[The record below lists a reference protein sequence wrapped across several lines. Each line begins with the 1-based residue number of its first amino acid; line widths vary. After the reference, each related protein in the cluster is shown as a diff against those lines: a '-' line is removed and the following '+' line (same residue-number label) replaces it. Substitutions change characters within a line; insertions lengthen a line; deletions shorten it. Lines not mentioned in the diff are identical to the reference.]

1 MRDGSF
7 RDAGIAGAQAPHV
20 GISFAVRALAVGSA
34 LIIWM
39 TAAFVAA
46 ASAQPTP
53 RNILL
58 LTSYQSDAFTFHN
71 EVLRTELRRLVPEP
85 LNFLELLV
93 RPAASGQVPDEEP
106 LIGYLKSTVSGQP
119 LDLVVAVGGPAAVFV
134 RTHRER
140 LFPTTPILE
149 SSFDV
154 RWLRD
159 QVLSPN
165 ETAVPLAL
173 DFTGMFEHVLDVLP
187 ATRHVVVIIGSSP
200 LETFWRNE
208 FGRESERFAGR
219 LEFVWFDGLS
229 LQEILERSSTL
240 ADHSVIFFPVFSV
253 DGAGVAQS
261 QDAVLTQLHAR
272 ANAPI
277 FGLYDFQVGR
287 GIVGGPLVPIIALAG
302 RAAEVSQRLLRGEA
316 PSTITTEPMHMT
328 SPTYDWRE
336 LQRWR
341 ISEAGLPPNSTV
353 TFRQPSMWGQYRG
366 YLVAAAV
373 VFALQAA
380 LITGLVI
387 QRARRRRTEL
397 ALRDSERRFRETVER
412 NQDLAGRLIS
422 AQEEE
427 RSRIARDLHDDLSQ
441 QLAGVSMMLS
451 DIDSETG
458 GSAAVHTLQDRV
470 SALAR
475 NVRSLSHE
483 LHPSVLEHAG
493 LVMTLKRHCAEL
505 AHRHRLEIAF
515 SADNEPDAL
524 SADAALCL
532 FRVAQE
538 ALTNVVRHSGAHA
551 LSVQLRS
558 TPGAVEMRIVDDGV
572 GFVVSERTRSGL
584 GLRSIDERVR
594 LANGHVTVE
603 SLPGQGTTLT
613 VRIPRAAA
621 SDSQ

>member
-1 MRDGSF
+1 MWLTLASV
-7 RDAGIAGAQAPHV
+7 APV
-20 GISFAVRALAVGSA
+20 E
-34 LIIWM
+34 
-39 TAAFVAA
+39 T
-46 ASAQPTP
+46 QPQP

-71 EVLRTELRRLVPEP
+71 EAFRTELRRLVPEP

-106 LIGYLKSTVSGQP
+106 LISYLKSTVSGQR

-140 LFPTTPILE
+140 LFPATPILE
-149 SSFDV
+149 SSLDV

-159 QVLSPN
+159 QTLSAN
-165 ETAVPLAL
+165 ETAVAMSL
-173 DFTGMFEHVLDVLP
+173 DFPGMFEHVLTVLP
-187 ATRHVVVIIGSSP
+187 ATRHIVVIMGSSP
-200 LETFWRNE
+200 LERFWRSE
-208 FGRESERFAGR
+208 LGRESERFAGR

-229 LQEILERSSTL
+229 LQEILERSSNL
-240 ADHSVIFFPVFSV
+240 PDHSAIFFPLFSV

-261 QDAVLTQLHAR
+261 QEAVLTQLHAR

-287 GIVGGPLVPIIALAG
+287 GIVGGPLVPTIALAG
-302 RAAEVSQRLLRGEA
+302 RAAEVARRLLAGES
-316 PSTITTEPMHMT
+316 PSTISTEPMHMT
-328 SPTYDWRE
+328 APTYDWRE
-336 LQRWR
+336 LQRWG
-341 ISEAGLPPNSTV
+341 ISEARLPPNSTV
-353 TFRQPSMWGQYRG
+353 QFRQPSVWGQYRD

-373 VFALQAA
+373 VFALQTA
-380 LITGLVI
+380 LIAGLVI

-397 ALRDSERRFRETVER
+397 ALRDSERRFRETAER
-412 NQDLAGRLIS
+412 NQDLAGRLIN

-451 DIDSETG
+451 DIDSEPG
-458 GSAAVHTLQDRV
+458 ASAAVQTLQDRV

-493 LVMTLKRHCAEL
+493 LVMTLRRHCAEL
-505 AHRHRLEIAF
+505 AHHHRLEITF
-515 SADNEPDAL
+515 SAEDNLDAL
-524 SADAALCL
+524 GADAALCL

-538 ALTNVVRHSGAHA
+538 ALTNVVRHSDAQRIG
-551 LSVQLRS
+551 VQLTS
-558 TPGAVEMRIVDDGV
+558 TPEAVEMRVVDDGV

-613 VRIPRAAA
+613 VRIPRAAVPPSRPDA
-621 SDSQ
+621 VPGP